1 MSILIN
7 KKLIISLSVIG
18 AVAAIAIGGTVALF
32 NDTETSSGNIFTAGT
47 LNLKVGDNDPAGWN
61 FQISDI
67 KPGDSGSQ
75 EVILQNTG
83 SLDGYLHIT
92 FANLINDEMGCPESE
107 QNEGGDTTCDNPG
120 PNEGELAQNLDT
132 LIYLDVNNNDIFN
145 LGIDTLIYQG
155 KVKGILQGD
164 LFNYPL
170 SSGASK
176 DFRIEWQLAS
186 SIGNIVQSDK
196 TGYDI
201 NFELTQNKKE
211 IVGDWHF
218 DENSGNI
225 AYDSAFEPANNG
237 TINGASWTDGKYNPA
252 LSFDGSDYVST
263 PLNING
269 YTAVTL
275 EAWVN
280 MGNINFGTYS
290 YKMIVSDGLSQNF
303 IAVNKNNS
311 QLLFQIQA
319 NARITIYS
327 DILSQ
332 NVWYHIVGTYDGIK
346 MRIYVNG
353 VEKGSDNLS
362 GNIAASSMNIGWGQD
377 DRFWKGIID
386 EVRIYNRALSASEI
400 LERYNAGI

>member
-1 MSILIN
+1 M
-7 KKLIISLSVIG
+7 
-18 AVAAIAIGGTVALF
+18 
-32 NDTETSSGNIFTAGT
+32 
-47 LNLKVGDNDPAGWN
+47 
-61 FQISDI
+61 
-67 KPGDSGSQ
+67 
-75 EVILQNTG
+75 
-83 SLDGYLHIT
+83 
-92 FANLINDEMGCPESE
+92 
-107 QNEGGDTTCDNPG
+107 
-120 PNEGELAQNLDT
+120 
-132 LIYLDVNNNDIFN
+132 IYLDVNNNDIFN

-269 YTAVTL
+269 YAAVTL

-353 VEKGSDNLS
+353 VEVGSADLS
-362 GNIAASSMNIGWGQD
+362 GNIVASSMTIGYGDW